1 LGITS
6 LSISAFA
13 RAIPSSFAA
22 GDMREPAIW
31 LAKSCQTP
39 LQKPLSMEAKHRT
52 RNTLTN
58 LAPLLQTCVGR
69 GTNKESVMTRS
80 IFLTAVAASAMA
92 LMVGCEGKAD
102 KVSGVAPEARQAI
115 SAAATARYPGNPTTS
130 RDVQAAA
137 INYPEKKFV
146 EVHNLGNTSIPAGNV
161 WVNGTY
167 MTHIEGIAPRS
178 YTTVQYGQ
186 LLEAGAPSN
195 DLKHLNQP
203 VAKVEIQTDKG
214 LFSVQGPTIK
224 ND

>member
-1 LGITS
+1 
-6 LSISAFA
+6 
-13 RAIPSSFAA
+13 
-22 GDMREPAIW
+22 
-31 LAKSCQTP
+31 
-39 LQKPLSMEAKHRT
+39 
-52 RNTLTN
+52 
-58 LAPLLQTCVGR
+58 
-69 GTNKESVMTRS
+69 MTRS
-80 IFLTAVAASAMA
+80 IFLTAVAASAIA
-92 LMVGCEGKAD
+92 LMVGCEGKGD

-146 EVHNLGNTSIPAGNV
+146 EVHNLGNTSIPAGNI

-167 MTHIEGIAPRS
+167 MTHIDGIAPKS
-178 YTTVQYGQ
+178 YATVQYGQ
-186 LLEAGAPSN
+186 LLEAGAPAN